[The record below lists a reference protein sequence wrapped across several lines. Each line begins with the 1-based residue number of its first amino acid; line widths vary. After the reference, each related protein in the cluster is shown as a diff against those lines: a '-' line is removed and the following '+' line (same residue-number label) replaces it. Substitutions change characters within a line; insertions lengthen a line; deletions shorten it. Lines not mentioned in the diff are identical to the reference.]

1 VDDQEHYKYYRTV
14 SNMKLLSSVFLF
26 LVLCQCQTAESFV
39 SPTLPTRSSSAAT
52 TSSTSV
58 FVLSRI
64 KRIVKKIRGGSSKK
78 HARGDGYGPPLDNI
92 SETVGNTPMIKL
104 SDRMCPPGRTI
115 YAKAEFFNPLS
126 SVKDRLALSII
137 ETAEKDGTLKPGQTV
152 VEATSGN
159 TGIAVAM
166 MCAQRGYPCVIT
178 MAEPFSVERRKLM
191 RMLGAKVIVTPKAG
205 KGTGM
210 VEKAA
215 ELAEKHGWFLCH
227 QFETEANWKFHEAT
241 TGPEICNDL
250 ASIGVK
256 LDYWVTGY
264 GTGGTF
270 HGAGKY
276 IKANSPGTKIVL
288 AEPAAAALI
297 DSGIATARNKD
308 GSPNGSHPA
317 FKPHPIQGWT
327 PDFIPL
333 VLEQAMKLDL
343 MDEYVSI
350 PDGAAVATAQALA
363 RNEGILT
370 GISGGATTWAA
381 IETAKKAPEGSV
393 IVCML
398 PDTGERYL
406 STPLFASIEAD
417 MNEEEL
423 KIARSTPSHIL
434 EPPASVETA
443 AP

>member
-1 VDDQEHYKYYRTV
+1 MATRAGTSRAFLQ
-14 SNMKLLSSVFLF
+14 SLSSQQQQLQ
-26 LVLCQCQTAESFV
+26 LARTGLRTTAGNGNGNNG
-39 SPTLPTRSSSAAT
+39 
-52 TSSTSV
+52 
-58 FVLSRI
+58 
-64 KRIVKKIRGGSSKK
+64 IRGLAAK
-78 HARGDGYGPPLDNI
+78 ARGEGYGAPLENI
-92 SETVGNTPMIKL
+92 SELVGNTPLIKL
-104 SDRMCPPGRTI
+104 SDSLTGTPGVTI
-115 YAKAEFFNPLS
+115 YAKAEFCNPLS

-137 ETAEKDGTLKPGQTV
+137 ETAEKEGKLKPGDTV
-152 VEATSGN
+152 IEATSGN

-166 MCAQRGYPCVIT
+166 MCAQRGYKCVIT

-215 ELAEKHGWFLCH
+215 ELAEEHGWFLCH

-241 TGPEICNDL
+241 TGPEILNDL
-250 ASIGVK
+250 KCIDTK

-270 HGAGKY
+270 HGTGKY
-276 IKANSPGTKIVL
+276 LKEHSPDTKIVL
-288 AEPAAAALI
+288 AEPAVAALI
-297 DSGIATARNKD
+297 DSGIATNRKED
-308 GSPNGSHPA
+308 GSPDGSHPA
-317 FKPHPIQGWT
+317 FAAHPVQGWT

-333 VLEQAMKLDL
+333 VLEQGLNLETKL
-343 MDEYVSI
+343 MDEYVAI

-363 RNEGILT
+363 NREGILT
-370 GISGGATTWAA
+370 GISGGATVWAA
-381 IETAKKAPEGSV
+381 LETAKKAEEGST

-406 STPLFASIEAD
+406 STPLFASIDAD

-423 KIARSTPSHIL
+423 EIARSTPSHIL
-434 EPPASVETA
+434 EPAE
-443 AP
+443 

>member
-1 VDDQEHYKYYRTV
+1 
-14 SNMKLLSSVFLF
+14 MKLLGAVALF
-26 LVLCQCQTAESFV
+26 LASCET
-39 SPTLPTRSSSAAT
+39 SSA
-52 TSSTSV
+52 
-58 FVLSRI
+58 FVLPSAGLVGRQN
-64 KRIVKKIRGGSSKK
+64 RPSVESAFPREDLSLSLFGRFRRRGLRAKE
-78 HARGDGYGPPLDNI
+78 RGEGYGPPLENI
-92 SETVGNTPMIKL
+92 GEAVGNTPMVKINERL
-104 SDRMCPPGRTI
+104 CPEGRTI
-115 YAKAEFFNPLS
+115 YAKCEYFNPLS

-137 ETAEKDGTLKPGQTV
+137 ETAEKEGKLKPGDTV
-152 VEATSGN
+152 IEATSGN

-166 MCAQRGYPCVIT
+166 MCAQRGYKCVIT

-191 RMLGAKVIVTPKAG
+191 RMLGASVIVTPKAG

-227 QFETEANWKFHEAT
+227 QFETDANWKFHEET

-250 ASIGVK
+250 KGVNGGK
-256 LDYWVTGY
+256 FDYWVTGY

-276 IKANSPGTKIVL
+276 IKATSPDTKIVL
-288 AEPAAAALI
+288 AEPGAANLL
-297 DSGIATARNKD
+297 DSGIPTERNAD

-317 FKPHPIQGWT
+317 FKAHPIQGWT

-333 VLEQAMKLDL
+333 VLEKGMDLKL
-343 MDEYVSI
+343 MDEYVPI
-350 PDGAAVATAQALA
+350 PDGVAVQTSQDLA
-363 RNEGILT
+363 RTQGILT
-370 GISGGATTWAA
+370 GISGGATMWAA

-393 IVCML
+393 VVCML

-406 STPLFASIEAD
+406 STPLFASIAAD

-423 KIARSTPSHIL
+423 EIAKSTPSHVL
-434 EPPASVETA
+434 LPS
-443 AP
+443 

>member
-1 VDDQEHYKYYRTV
+1 
-14 SNMKLLSSVFLF
+14 M
-26 LVLCQCQTAESFV
+26 
-39 SPTLPTRSSSAAT
+39 SSSCQAK
-52 TSSTSV
+52 
-58 FVLSRI
+58 
-64 KRIVKKIRGGSSKK
+64 KRGE
-78 HARGDGYGPPLDNI
+78 GYGPPLDNI
-92 SETVGNTPMIKL
+92 SETIGNTPMVKI
-104 SDRMCPPGRTI
+104 SDRICPKGRTI
-115 YAKAEFFNPLS
+115 YAKCEFFNPLS

-137 ETAEKDGTLKPGQTV
+137 EAAERDGSLKPGQTV

-178 MAEPFSVERRKLM
+178 MAEPFSIERRKLM

-210 VEKAA
+210 VEKAK

-227 QFETEANWKFHEAT
+227 QFETDANWKIHYET
-241 TGPEICNDL
+241 TGPEICHDL
-250 ASIGVK
+250 KGMNF
-256 LDYWVTGY
+256 DYWVTGY

-276 IKANSPGTKIVL
+276 IKEHSPDTKIIL
-288 AEPAAAALI
+288 AEPGAANLI
-297 DSGIATARNKD
+297 GSGIATERNPD
-308 GSPNGSHPA
+308 GSPSSSHPA

-333 VLEQAMKLDL
+333 VLEQGLGQSIH
-343 MDEYVSI
+343 DELVDI
-350 PDGAAVATAQALA
+350 PDGAAVQMSQALA

-370 GISGGATTWAA
+370 GISGGATMWAA
-381 IETAKKAPEGSV
+381 VETAKKAPEGSV
-393 IVCML
+393 IVSML

-423 KIARSTPSHIL
+423 EIARSTPSFIL
-434 EPPASVETA
+434 EPVS
-443 AP
+443 